1 MGRVR
6 TKTGGIPYARYQL
19 QRAILENA
27 LESNYTTE
35 DHAAALR
42 FFGGC
47 AFCGASEASRMDH
60 LVPVRKHGD
69 FIPRNVVP
77 ACQECDDSKGQK
89 EYHEWMRSADSP
101 KSLRSRGLTNE
112 EIERRIQHIEKWQA
126 GYQAKT
132 EKQLFGKNYG
142 RYLDILKKMDALCE
156 EARQLINNVKV
167 QNKNTVAA
175 IKDYSANRINAQGG
189 DTLANRIRQ
198 FVLDDYINPARA
210 RGEKTV
216 IIRSGDVH
224 AKMQLH
230 QQHANVCQVLRG
242 DKLRAIAFVKLISIS
257 GPPSGGN
264 TYFKYEL

>member
-1 MGRVR
+1 MVRIR

-27 LESNYTTE
+27 LENNYTTE
-35 DHAAALR
+35 DYAAVLK

-89 EYHEWMRSADSP
+89 EYHVWMRSADSP
-101 KSLRSRGLTNE
+101 KSLRSRGLTEE
-112 EIERRIQHIEKWQA
+112 EIGRRIQRIEKWQA

-156 EARQLINNVKV
+156 EARQLVNDVKP
-167 QNKNTVAA
+167 QNQNTVAA
-175 IKDYSANRINAQGG
+175 VTGYSAKRIAVQGG
-189 DTLANRIRQ
+189 DSPANKIRQ
-198 FVLDDYINPARA
+198 LVLDDYINPART
-210 RGEKTV
+210 RDEKTV

-242 DKLRAIAFVKLISIS
+242 DKLRTMAVVKLISIS
-257 GPPSGGN
+257 GPHAGGN